1 MQTEHVV
8 FGTGAIGRAVMQE
21 LVERGETVRM
31 VNQSGQMP
39 ETPSGVEVIAADLY
53 DPANVRHAAG
63 GARVIYQCAQ
73 PGYTRWQQDFPR
85 LQNAILDGLTN
96 TGVKL
101 VLVENLYM
109 YGKANGHP
117 MTENTPHNPASRKGR
132 VRSEI
137 SEVAFSAHRQGQV
150 RVTAAR
156 GSDYFGPWG
165 TESAMGARV
174 FYPLLEGKAAQL
186 IGRLDLPHTL
196 TYTGDF
202 GRAMVILGEDDRA
215 DGHAWH
221 VPNAEPSIPQGEF
234 VRRAADESGVD
245 PKMNCM
251 GAFMMRLGGLFVPEA
266 RESVEM
272 MYEFEEAFI
281 VDSSRFEQTF
291 GMQASPLNQSIRETL
306 AWYRTHPQ
314 G

>member
-1 MQTEHVV
+1 MKTDHVV
-8 FGTGAIGRAVMQE
+8 FGTGAIGRAVVQE
-21 LVERGETVRM
+21 LVQRGEAVRV
-31 VNQSGQMP
+31 VNRSGQMP
-39 ETPSGVEVIAADLY
+39 ETPGGVEVIAADLY
-53 DPANVRHAAG
+53 DPANVRRAAG
-63 GARVIYQCAQ
+63 DARVVYQCAQ
-73 PGYTRWQQDFPR
+73 PGYTLWQQDFPR
-85 LQNAILDGLTN
+85 LQDAILDGLSG

-109 YGKANGHP
+109 YGKTNGQS
-117 MTENTPHNPASRKGR
+117 MTEDTPHNPVSRKGR

-137 SEVAFSAHRQGQV
+137 SETAFAAHKQGRV

-165 TESAMGARV
+165 TGSAMGARV

-186 IGRLDLPHTL
+186 IGRSDLPHTL
-196 TYTGDF
+196 TCTSDF
-202 GRAMVILGEDDRA
+202 GRAMLILAEDDRA
-215 DGHAWH
+215 DGQAWH
-221 VPNAEPSIPQGEF
+221 VPNAEPSITQGEF
-234 VRRAADESGVD
+234 VRRAAAESGVE

-251 GAFMMRLGGLFVPEA
+251 GTFMMRLGGLFVPEA

-272 MYEFEEAFI
+272 MYEFEEPFM
-281 VDSSRFEQTF
+281 VDSSRFEETF
-291 GMQASPLNQSIRETL
+291 GMQASPLDQSIRETL